1 MKIAL
6 IGSIWI
12 TIPPENFGFGSQE
25 YLQYEL
31 VEGLIKKG
39 HDVTLFAASG
49 SKTSAK
55 LVPTAPKQVI
65 DLQPADSRTKETF
78 ELMNLSEAFKRAGDF
93 DIIHN
98 HLLPSGL
105 LFPDLVKTPVV
116 HTLHHQIYKTSEIY
130 MYKKFKSQKFV
141 SISDSQRKIMPEL
154 NYVSTVYNGIDTND
168 YTFNARPKGD
178 YLLYLGRLKRYK
190 GVHTAIE
197 LAQKLK
203 IPLKIAFPD
212 PNPSQPDY
220 EEVNEYWLKDIK
232 PQIKDNIEHIGLVQ
246 GAEKIKILQNAKA
259 LIFPV
264 EREEPFGM
272 SVIEAMSC
280 GAPVIV
286 YGKGALPELVKDA
299 ETGFIIKQNR
309 QDPLNTS
316 IFDAGLAGLE
326 KAVKNIFTMPQ
337 AQYAKIRQNCRASV
351 EQNYTISKM
360 VDGYE
365 AVYRK
370 LLK

>member
-12 TIPPENFGFGSQE
+12 TIPPKNFGFGSQE

-31 VEGLIKKG
+31 IEGLIKKG
-39 HDVTLFAASG
+39 HDVTLFAAAG
-49 SKTSAK
+49 AKTKAK
-55 LVPTAPKQVI
+55 LIPTALQQVI
-65 DLQPADSRTKETF
+65 DLKPSDNRTKETF
-78 ELMNLSEAFKRAGDF
+78 ELINLSEAFKRAGEF

-98 HLLPSGL
+98 HLLPQGL

-130 MYKKFKSQKFV
+130 MYKKFRSQNFV
-141 SISDSQRKIMPEL
+141 SISNSQRKIMPEL
-154 NYVSTVYNGIDTND
+154 NYVGTVYNGIDV
-168 YTFNARPKGD
+168 NAYAYNAQPNGE

-190 GVHTAIE
+190 GVHTAIK

-212 PNPSQPDY
+212 PNPSQPDF

-232 PQIKDNIEHIGLVQ
+232 PHIKGNIEHIGMVE
-246 GAEKIKILQNAKA
+246 GDEKIKILQNAKA

-280 GAPVIV
+280 GTPAIV
-286 YGKGALPELVKDA
+286 YGKGAMPELVNDA
-299 ETGFIIKQNR
+299 ETGFIIKQNPH
-309 QDPLNTS
+309 DPVNTS
-316 IFDAGLAGLE
+316 VSEAGLAGLE
-326 KAVKNIFTMPQ
+326 KAVKNIFAMSQ
-337 AQYAKIRQNCRASV
+337 ALYTKIRQNCRTSV

-370 LLK
+370 LLE